1 MHTQPAVNNT
11 ITSNNSSC
19 NIPGNPPKMNNLNAS
34 SNSSSMSLINKES
47 TQNLQIKTLQEYRN
61 KLHGIT
67 DRSAS
72 KSNMLFNNVIL
83 FYKLFSFRIPLHPSN
98 Q

>member
-1 MHTQPAVNNT
+1 
-11 ITSNNSSC
+11 
-19 NIPGNPPKMNNLNAS
+19 MNNLNS
-34 SNSSSMSLINKES
+34 SLNNNTMGLINKEA

-61 KLHGIT
+61 RLHGIT

-83 FYKLFSFRIPLHPSN
+83 FT
-98 Q
+98 